1 MVLKIEYGI
10 SSKPKK
16 NEEYNGDSYFVGEE
30 NGFFIGAI
38 ADGLGHGIYANDAS
52 SLAVDYITNNL
63 VVPLEE
69 LIFGCHQALRGSRGV
84 ALSIAKIIFAEG
96 GFEFAGVGN
105 VDCKVHSK
113 ESYHPI
119 TVPGIVGYNLRKVKT
134 FKYQIQEGDLIC
146 LYSDGI
152 SSKFD
157 LKKFLELDAQAM
169 ADSISNFFARELDDS
184 TVMILKCLNKDL

>member
-1 MVLKIEYGI
+1 MTFQIEYGI

-16 NEEYNGDSYFVGEE
+16 DEDCNGDSYFIGEE

-52 SLAVDYITNNL
+52 KLAVDYITNNL
-63 VVPLEE
+63 LAPLEE

-96 GFEFAGVGN
+96 NFEFAGVGN
-105 VDCKVHSK
+105 VDCKVCSK

-119 TVPGIVGYNLRKVKT
+119 TVPGIVGYNLRKVKS

-157 LKKFLELDAQAM
+157 LKEFVDLDAQSM
-169 ADSISNFFARELDDS
+169 AESISNFFARDLDDS
-184 TVMILKCLNKDL
+184 TVMILKCLNKD